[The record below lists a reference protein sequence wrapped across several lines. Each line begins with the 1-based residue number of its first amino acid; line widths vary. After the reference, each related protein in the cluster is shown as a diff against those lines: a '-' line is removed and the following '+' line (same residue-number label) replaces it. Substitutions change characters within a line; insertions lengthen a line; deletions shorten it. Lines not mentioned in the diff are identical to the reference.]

1 MRTIILAFL
10 AMLCASSADAQ
21 TLFKVYT
28 VKGNVTCEKGK
39 VSPGNLLMAEWVMS
53 IPDNGKVVLLD
64 EQGKRLIT
72 LKEKGTDTV
81 VGHIVKKGN
90 KSKGVTG
97 KYMSYISEKVS
108 TKHLVDP
115 STYMQSQGAADR
127 RPAVNKV
134 SDGKKIIVVEAP
146 KK

>member
-10 AMLCASSADAQ
+10 AMLCASSANAQ
-21 TLFKVYT
+21 LYKVYT

-53 IPDNGKVVLLD
+53 IPDKGKVVLLD
-64 EQGKRLIT
+64 EQGKHLIT

-81 VGHIVKKGN
+81 VGHISKKGN

-115 STYMQSQGAADR
+115 STYMQSQGAANR
-127 RPAVNKV
+127 RPAVNEV

>member
-10 AMLCASSADAQ
+10 TMICSANADAQ
-21 TLFKVYT
+21 ILFKVYT
-28 VKGNVTCEKGK
+28 VKGNVTCLNKK
-39 VSPGNLLMAEWVMS
+39 VEPGHLLMPEWPLT
-53 IPDNGKVVLLD
+53 IPANGKVVLLD
-64 EQGKRLIT
+64 ERSKKLFT
-72 LKEKGTDTV
+72 LKEKGSDTV
-81 VGHIVKKGN
+81 VGHLNKKGN
-90 KSKGVTG
+90 KSKDVTG
-97 KYMSYISEKVS
+97 KYISYISEKIF
-108 TKHLVDP
+108 TKHMVDP